1 MGAKKVSIK
10 KTKPGNKN
18 QKPFERMMI
27 MEYDV
32 AFIGKVKMTVG
43 IRRIYIVLSRLT
55 FWVQRYELYLR
66 IPNISPFF
74 FVVSKIFPIFAAKN
88 VYMRTSQDYIDVIRK
103 HSAELHE
110 RFGITSMFL
119 FGSVARNEH
128 HEGSDVD
135 IFVTMPPKFFNY
147 ILAAQYLE
155 ELLECPVDL
164 ICDHKNLRPF
174 FKEQIERDGIN
185 IFTAA

>member
-55 FWVQRYELYLR
+55 FWVQ
-66 IPNISPFF
+66 
-74 FVVSKIFPIFAAKN
+74 
-88 VYMRTSQDYIDVIRK
+88 
-103 HSAELHE
+103 
-110 RFGITSMFL
+110 
-119 FGSVARNEH
+119 
-128 HEGSDVD
+128 
-135 IFVTMPPKFFNY
+135 
-147 ILAAQYLE
+147 
-155 ELLECPVDL
+155 
-164 ICDHKNLRPF
+164 
-174 FKEQIERDGIN
+174 
-185 IFTAA
+185 